1 MPLNINPIM
10 IYYYSS
16 AINHKI
22 AKSTIRFN
30 LIQDQEIKKKKK
42 TIEIVT
48 SERN

>member
-30 LIQDQEIKKKKK
+30 LIQDQEIKKIP
-42 TIEIVT
+42 IEIVT